1 MAVYGIREF
10 KAGVSRIVRGLG
22 EGDEVT
28 ITRHGKPCA
37 KLIPVSPAVKGK
49 PALSTLRGAFSEL
62 PDATY
67 EDFLAIKTLWSTA
80 GTATGRL
87 AEEEDG

>member
-1 MAVYGIREF
+1 MTTYGIREF
-10 KAGVSRIVRGLG
+10 KARVTRIVRGLD

-37 KLIPVSPAVKGK
+37 KLIPISPAVKEK
-49 PALSTLRGAFSEL
+49 PALSTLRGAFPEL

-67 EDFLAIKTLWSTA
+67 EDFLAIKTLWTIA
-80 GTATGRL
+80 DRK
-87 AEEEDG
+87 AEEADG